1 MLLGESIDRYLCF
14 SCFVLFCFG
23 FFSFTLLLVAFL
35 FFLSLFL
42 FLLYSFDDLK
52 LSNYRGGS
60 VQRVESYINNVQ

>member
-23 FFSFTLLLVAFL
+23 FFQFYFASGC
-35 FFLSLFL
+35 FFVFCLCFC